1 MVDKGDMLKADIFKF
16 LSDRFALTPTDYSE
30 IKDME
35 GNYYRLIDME
45 EPHEDVNLS
54 DLLDPVVDMV
64 SYGVK
69 SGIFKDDDIEKGI
82 KAITDWISLSMN
94 QEQDLIN

>member
-1 MVDKGDMLKADIFKF
+1 M
-16 LSDRFALTPTDYSE
+16 
-30 IKDME
+30 
-35 GNYYRLIDME
+35 
-45 EPHEDVNLS
+45 
-54 DLLDPVVDMV
+54 VDMV